1 MKPKSMKE
9 KLRGTM
15 MNILRIKMIDAGN
28 LLKELDDALDKV
40 VAKKEPESFL
50 RPSTLKIEEYQ
61 KSIRQIQAQ
70 FIDAPQFNETSAY
83 PQFLSCG
90 LLQVRGKNGANMEF
104 LLPKVYPFPPKSLY
118 IEHEKDG
125 QFLREMLM
133 RLLSSV
139 PLVQLEVILIDALSL
154 GGIFNLARRL
164 LNKDNDFIYQQRIL
178 TESKEIEEALKH
190 LYEYLKV
197 NLQEKLAGFRDFVHY
212 NENEKDP
219 LPLKALFLSG
229 VDALSQNALYYLE
242 KIMRFGSKN
251 GVLSFVNLESEKNNQ
266 SAEDLKRYA
275 EFFKD
280 RTSFECLK
288 YLSVEVINDQGIKSQ
303 HMKDFADKIKAYY
316 KQKKEVKR
324 ELKDLQR
331 DKEFWTKSSQHEVV
345 VPVGWDINH
354 KEVCFEIG
362 EVQNHT
368 LICGRSGSGKSNF
381 LHVLIQN
388 LAFYY
393 DPDEVQLFLLDYKEG
408 VEFNAYTD
416 PNILE
421 HARLVSVAS
430 SVGFGV
436 SFLSWLCD
444 EIKKRSELFKQF
456 NVKDLSDYRKH
467 EKMPRLIVVI
477 DEFQVLF
484 SDNSTKGKEGVERSL
499 NTLLK
504 KGRSYGVHLVL
515 ATQTMRGGEIDSS
528 IKAQIANRIAL
539 PMDADDSTKIL
550 DDDVACELVRPEGIF
565 NNNGGHKKYHTKM
578 SIPKA
583 PDDFKSFLT
592 KIHAEFNQRN
602 LAPIDRKIYNGET
615 PLKMPNT
622 LKANEMRLYLGKKVD
637 YEQKDLIVEFEN
649 NELHLLV
656 VSQDL
661 NARIALMKLL
671 FQNIKSAN
679 KELVFYNK
687 EKRLIRSFD
696 VQKEYGITPIENAL
710 NALDATTNRPNSALV
725 IDNLNEAKELHDKVG
740 AEKLRSFLEKAT
752 DNEQYC
758 VIFAHDYKQ
767 IKTNYHLDKLKEL
780 LNHHFKQCLAFRC
793 NGENLNALQSGLPSP
808 SEHNA
813 LFIELS
819 KDSRTEFRP
828 FSLQD

>member
-1 MKPKSMKE
+1 
-9 KLRGTM
+9 
-15 MNILRIKMIDAGN
+15 MIDAGN

-50 RPSTLKIEEYQ
+50 KPIVSQIEDYQ
-61 KSIRQIQAQ
+61 KSIRQIQVQ
-70 FIDAPQFNETSAY
+70 FTDAPQFNETTTY
-83 PQFLSCG
+83 PKFLSCG
-90 LLQVRGKNGANMEF
+90 LLHVRGKNGTNMEF

-133 RLLSSV
+133 RLLSSS

-164 LNKDNDFIYQQRIL
+164 LDKNNDFIYQQRIL

-197 NLQEKLAGFRDFVHY
+197 NLQEKLAGYKDFAHY
-212 NENEKDP
+212 NEKATDR

-280 RTSFECLK
+280 RTSFERLK

-303 HMKDFADKIKAYY
+303 RMQDFADKIKAYY
-316 KQKKEVKR
+316 EKKKAVKR
-324 ELKDLQR
+324 ELKDLQK
-331 DKEFWTKSSQHEVV
+331 DEKFWTESSQLKVS

-362 EVQNHT
+362 KVQNHT
-368 LICGRSGSGKSNF
+368 LICDHSGSGKSNF

-393 DPDEVQLFLLDYKEG
+393 APDEVQLFLLDYKEG
-408 VEFNAYTD
+408 VEFNAYTN
-416 PNILE
+416 PSPLE

-430 SVGFGV
+430 SVGFGM
-436 SFLSWLCD
+436 SFLSWLCK
-444 EIKKRSELFKQF
+444 EIQKRADLFKQF
-456 NVKDLSDYRKH
+456 KVKDLSDYRKH

-484 SDNSTKGKEGVERSL
+484 SDNSSKGKESVEQSL

-504 KGRSYGVHLVL
+504 KGRSYGVHLIL
-515 ATQTMRGGEIDSS
+515 ATQTMRSTDINRS
-528 IKAQIANRIAL
+528 IMAQIANRIAL
-539 PMDADDSTKIL
+539 PMDAEDSNSILNNDDA
-550 DDDVACELVRPEGIF
+550 ACELVRPEGIF
-565 NNNGGHKKYHTKM
+565 NNNSGHQKYHTKM

-583 PDDFKSFLT
+583 PDDFKPFIK
-592 KIHAEFNQRN
+592 KIHRDFNQRN
-602 LAPIDRKIYNGET
+602 LVPIEHKIYNGET
-615 PLKMPNT
+615 PLEMTNT
-622 LKANEMRLYLGKKVD
+622 LKANEMRLHLGKEAD
-637 YEQKDLIVEFEN
+637 YEQKDLIVGFES
-649 NELHLLV
+649 NESHLLV

-661 NARIALMKLL
+661 SARIALMKLL
-671 FQNIKSAN
+671 FQNIKCAN
-679 KELVFYNK
+679 KELFFCNK

-696 VQKEYGITPIENAL
+696 AQKEYGITPVENIL
-710 NALDATTNRPNSALV
+710 SVLDTAMNPNSALV
-725 IDNLNEAKELHDKVG
+725 IDNLNEAKEWHDKV
-740 AEKLRSFLEKAT
+740 AVEKLKSFLEKAI

-758 VIFAHDYKQ
+758 IIFAHDYKQ
-767 IKTNYHLDKLKEL
+767 IKTNYHLDKLKDL
-780 LNHHFKQCLAFRC
+780 LNNHFKQCLAFRC
-793 NGENLNALQSGLPSP
+793 NGENLNALQSGLSSP
-808 SEHNA
+808 SKLNA
-813 LFIELS
+813 LLIELS

>member
-1 MKPKSMKE
+1 
-9 KLRGTM
+9 
-15 MNILRIKMIDAGN
+15 MNILRIKMIDTGN

-40 VAKKEPESFL
+40 IARKEPESFL
-50 RPSTLKIEEYQ
+50 KPIVSPIEDYQ
-61 KSIRQIQAQ
+61 KSIRQVQAQ
-70 FIDAPQFNETSAY
+70 FTDAPQFNETTTY
-83 PQFLSCG
+83 PQFLSCS
-90 LLQVRGKNGANMEF
+90 LLHVRGKNGANMEF

-133 RLLSSV
+133 HLLSSA
-139 PLVQLEVILIDALSL
+139 PLVQLEVILVDALSL

-164 LNKDNDFIYQQRIL
+164 LDKNNDFIYQQRIL

-197 NLQEKLAGFRDFVHY
+197 NLQEKLAGFRDFAHY
-212 NENEKDP
+212 NETAKDP

-229 VDALSQNALYYLE
+229 VDALSKDALYYLE

-266 SAEDLKRYA
+266 SAEDLKNDA
-275 EFFKD
+275 EFFRD
-280 RTSFECLK
+280 TTSFECLK
-288 YLSVEVINDQGIKSQ
+288 YLNVEVINDQGIKSQ
-303 HMKDFADKIKAYY
+303 HMRDFADKIKAYY
-316 KQKKEVKR
+316 EKKKAVKR

-331 DKEFWTKSSQHEVV
+331 DKEFWTKSSQHEVS

-362 EVQNHT
+362 NAQNHT
-368 LICGRSGSGKSNF
+368 LICGCSGSGKSNF

-393 DPDEVQLFLLDYKEG
+393 NPDEVQLFLLDYKEG

-416 PNILE
+416 PILE

-430 SVGFGV
+430 SVGYGM
-436 SFLSWLCD
+436 SFLSWLCK
-444 EIKKRSELFKQF
+444 EMQKRAELFKQF
-456 NVKDLSDYRKH
+456 KVKDLSDYRKH

-484 SDNSTKGKEGVERSL
+484 SDKSKGSVERSL

-515 ATQTMRGGEIDSS
+515 DTQTMRSGEIDSS

-539 PMDADDSTKIL
+539 PMDAEDSSSVLGDDA
-550 DDDVACELVRPEGIF
+550 ACELVRPEAIF
-565 NNNGGHKKYHTKM
+565 NNNGEHQKYHTKM

-602 LAPIDRKIYNGET
+602 LTSTDRKIYNGET
-615 PLKMPNT
+615 ALKMPNT
-622 LKANEMRLYLGKKVD
+622 LKANEMRLHLGKKVD
-637 YEQKDLIVEFEN
+637 YEQKDLIVEFES
-649 NELHLLV
+649 NESHLLV
-656 VSQDL
+656 VSQNL

-671 FQNIKSAN
+671 FQNVKSAN
-679 KELVFYNK
+679 KELVFCNK
-687 EKRLIRSFD
+687 EKRLIRFFD
-696 VQKEYGITPIENAL
+696 AQKEYGITPVENIL
-710 NALDATTNRPNSALV
+710 SVLDTAMNPNSALV

-740 AEKLRSFLEKAT
+740 AEKLKSFLEKAI

-758 VIFAHDYKQ
+758 IIFVHDFKQ
-767 IKTNYHLDKLKEL
+767 IKNNYHFDKLREL
-780 LNHHFKQCLAFRC
+780 LNNHFKQCLAFRC
-793 NGENLNALQSGLPSP
+793 NGENLNALQSGLSSP
-808 SEHNA
+808 SKLNA
-813 LFIELS
+813 LLIELS

>member
-1 MKPKSMKE
+1 
-9 KLRGTM
+9 
-15 MNILRIKMIDAGN
+15 MNILRIKMIDVN
-28 LLKELDDALDKV
+28 ILLKELDDALDKV

-50 RPSTLKIEEYQ
+50 KPIVSQIEDYQ
-61 KSIRQIQAQ
+61 KSIRQVQAQ
-70 FIDAPQFNETSAY
+70 FTDAPQFNETTTY
-83 PQFLSCG
+83 PKFLSCG
-90 LLQVRGKNGANMEF
+90 LLHVKGKNGANMEF

-133 RLLSSV
+133 RLLSSA

-164 LNKDNDFIYQQRIL
+164 LDKDNDFIYQRRIL

-197 NLQEKLAGFRDFVHY
+197 NLQEKLAGFRDFAHY
-212 NENEKDP
+212 NEEKEDP

-229 VDALSQNALYYLE
+229 VDALSKDALYYLE

-275 EFFKD
+275 EFFRDNK
-280 RTSFECLK
+280 SFERLK
-288 YLSVEVINDQGIKSQ
+288 YLNVEVINDHGIQSQ
-303 HMKDFADKIKAYY
+303 HMQDFADKIKAYY

-331 DKEFWTKSSQHEVV
+331 DKEFWTKSSQHEVS

-362 EVQNHT
+362 NEQNHT
-368 LICGRSGSGKSNF
+368 LICDHSGSGKSNF

-388 LAFYY
+388 LVFYY
-393 DPDEVQLFLLDYKEG
+393 APNEVQLFLLDYKEG
-408 VEFNAYTD
+408 VEFNAYVAD
-416 PNILE
+416 PALG

-430 SVGFGV
+430 SISYGIT
-436 SFLSWLCD
+436 FLKWLCD
-444 EIKKRSELFKQF
+444 EIQKRADMFKQF
-456 NVKDLSDYRKH
+456 NVKDLNNYRKH
-467 EKMPRLIVVI
+467 DEMPRLIVVV

-484 SDNSTKGKEGVERSL
+484 SDNKSTKAVEGHL

-515 ATQTMRGGEIDSS
+515 ATQTMRGTDINPSF
-528 IKAQIANRIAL
+528 KAQIANRIAL
-539 PMDADDSTKIL
+539 PMDAEDSSSVLGDDA
-550 DDDVACELVRPEGIF
+550 ACELVRPEGIF
-565 NNNGGHKKYHTKM
+565 NNNGGNRKYHTKM

-622 LKANEMRLYLGKKVD
+622 LKADEMRLHLGKKVD

-649 NELHLLV
+649 SESHLLV

-671 FQNIKSAN
+671 FQNVKSAN
-679 KELVFYNK
+679 KELVFCNK

-696 VQKEYGITPIENAL
+696 APKEYGITPVENIL
-710 NALDATTNRPNSALV
+710 SVLDTAMNPNSALV

-740 AEKLRSFLEKAT
+740 AEKLKSFLEKAT

-758 VIFAHDYKQ
+758 VIFAHDFRQ
-767 IKTNYHLDKLKEL
+767 IKTNYHFDKLKEL
-780 LNHHFKQCLAFRC
+780 LSNHFKQCLAFRC
-793 NGENLNALQSGLPSP
+793 NGENLNAIKSDLPSP
-808 SEHNA
+808 SRLNA
-813 LFIELS
+813 LLIELS
-819 KDSRTEFRP
+819 KDSHTEFRP

>member
-1 MKPKSMKE
+1 
-9 KLRGTM
+9 
-15 MNILRIKMIDAGN
+15 MIDAGN

-40 VAKKEPESFL
+40 IAKKEPESFL
-50 RPSTLKIEEYQ
+50 KPIVSPIEDYQ

-70 FIDAPQFNETSAY
+70 FTDAPQFNETTTY

-90 LLQVRGKNGANMEF
+90 LLHVRGKNGTNMEF

-133 RLLSSV
+133 RLLSSA
-139 PLVQLEVILIDALSL
+139 PLVQLEVILVDALSL

-164 LNKDNDFIYQQRIL
+164 LNKDNDFIYQKRIL

-197 NLQEKLAGFRDFVHY
+197 NLQEKLAGFRDFAHY
-212 NENEKDP
+212 NENATDP

-229 VDALSQNALYYLE
+229 VDTLSQNALYYLE

-266 SAEDLKRYA
+266 SAEDLKKHA

-280 RTSFECLK
+280 TTSFERLK

-316 KQKKEVKR
+316 EKKKVVKS
-324 ELKDLQR
+324 ELKDLQK
-331 DKEFWTKSSQHEVV
+331 DEKFWTESSQYEVS

-354 KEVCFEIG
+354 KEVCFKIG
-362 EVQNHT
+362 NEQNHT
-368 LICGRSGSGKSNF
+368 LICDHSGSGKSNF

-393 DPDEVQLFLLDYKEG
+393 APDEVQLFLLDYKEG

-416 PNILE
+416 PILE

-430 SVGFGV
+430 SISYGIT
-436 SFLSWLCD
+436 FLKWLCD
-444 EIKKRSELFKQF
+444 EMQKRAELFKQF

-467 EKMPRLIVVI
+467 DEMPRLIVVI

-484 SDNSTKGKEGVERSL
+484 SDNKSTKAVEGHL

-539 PMDADDSTKIL
+539 PMDAEDSSSVLGDDA
-550 DDDVACELVRPEGIF
+550 ACELVRPEGIF
-565 NNNGGHKKYHTKM
+565 NNNGGHQKYHTKM
-578 SIPKA
+578 SIPKV

-615 PLKMPNT
+615 ALKMPNT
-622 LKANEMRLYLGKKVD
+622 LKANEMRLHLGKKVD

-649 NELHLLV
+649 NESHLLV

-679 KELVFYNK
+679 KELVFCNK

-696 VQKEYGITPIENAL
+696 VQKEYGITPVENIL
-710 NALDATTNRPNSALV
+710 SVLDTAMNPNSVLV

-740 AEKLRSFLEKAT
+740 AEKLKSFLEKAI

-758 VIFAHDYKQ
+758 IIFAHDFRQ
-767 IKTNYHLDKLKEL
+767 IKSNYHFDKLREL
-780 LNHHFKQCLAFRC
+780 LSNHFKQCLAFRC
-793 NGENLNALQSGLPSP
+793 NGENLNALQSGLLSP

-828 FSLQD
+828 FSLQG

>member
-1 MKPKSMKE
+1 
-9 KLRGTM
+9 
-15 MNILRIKMIDAGN
+15 MIDVGN

-40 VAKKEPESFL
+40 ITQKEPESFL

-61 KSIRQIQAQ
+61 KSIRKIQAQ
-70 FIDAPQFNETSAY
+70 FTDAPKFNEEGAY

-164 LNKDNDFIYQQRIL
+164 LDKNNDFIYQQRIL

-197 NLQEKLAGFRDFVHY
+197 NLQEKLAGFRDFAHY
-212 NENEKDP
+212 NETAKDP

-280 RTSFECLK
+280 RTSFERLK
-288 YLSVEVINDQGIKSQ
+288 YLSVEVINDHGIQFK

-316 KQKKEVKR
+316 EKKKAVKR
-324 ELKDLQR
+324 ELKDLQK
-331 DKEFWTKSSQHEVV
+331 DEKFWTKSSQYEVV
-345 VPVGWDINH
+345 VPVVWDINH
-354 KEVCFEIG
+354 KEVRFEIG

-368 LICGRSGSGKSNF
+368 LICDHSGSGKSNF

-393 DPDEVQLFLLDYKEG
+393 DPDEVQLFLLDYKER

-416 PNILE
+416 PILE

-430 SVGFGV
+430 SVGYGM
-436 SFLSWLCD
+436 SFLSWLCK
-444 EIKKRSELFKQF
+444 EMQKRAELFKQF

-484 SDNSTKGKEGVERSL
+484 SDNKSTKAVEGHL

-504 KGRSYGVHLVL
+504 KGRSYGVHLIL
-515 ATQTMRGGEIDSS
+515 ATQTMRGTDINRS
-528 IKAQIANRIAL
+528 IMAQIANCIAL
-539 PMDADDSTKIL
+539 PMDADDSAKIL

-565 NNNGGHKKYHTKM
+565 NNNGGHQKYHTKM

-602 LAPIDRKIYNGET
+602 LASIDRKIYNGET
-615 PLKMPNT
+615 PLKMPNI
-622 LKANEMRLYLGKKVD
+622 LKANEMRLHLGKKVD
-637 YEQKDLIVEFEN
+637 YEQKDLIVELES

-661 NARIALMKLL
+661 NARIALMKL
-671 FQNIKSAN
+671 FAQNFKTAN
-679 KELVFYNK
+679 KELLFYNA
-687 EKRLIRSFD
+687 EKRLVRELD
-696 VQKEYGITPIENAL
+696 ELKKHHITPMQGPL
-710 NALDATTNRPNSALV
+710 GSVLDTAMNPNSALV
-725 IDNLNEAKELHDKVG
+725 IDNLNEAKELHDKIGV
-740 AEKLRSFLEKAT
+740 EKLRSFLEKAT

-758 VIFAHDYKQ
+758 IIFAHDYRQ
-767 IKTNYHLDKLKEL
+767 IKTNYHFDKLKDL
-780 LNHHFKQCLAFRC
+780 LNNHFKQCLAFRC
-793 NGENLNALQSGLPSP
+793 NGENLNAIKNNLPPP
-808 SEHNA
+808 SALNNLNA
-813 LFIELS
+813 LLIELS
-819 KDSRTEFRP
+819 KDSHTEFRP
-828 FSLQD
+828 FSL

>member
-1 MKPKSMKE
+1 
-9 KLRGTM
+9 
-15 MNILRIKMIDAGN
+15 MIDAGN

-40 VAKKEPESFL
+40 IAKKEPESFL
-50 RPSTLKIEEYQ
+50 KPIISPIEDYQ
-61 KSIRQIQAQ
+61 KSVRQIQAQ
-70 FIDAPQFNETSAY
+70 FTDAPQFNEEGAY
-83 PQFLSCG
+83 PKFLSCG
-90 LLQVRGKNGANMEF
+90 LLHVRGKNGANMEF

-133 RLLSSV
+133 RLLSSA

-197 NLQEKLAGFRDFVHY
+197 NLQEKLAGYKDFAHY
-212 NENEKDP
+212 NEEEKDR

-229 VDALSQNALYYLE
+229 VDALSQNTLYYLE

-251 GVLSFVNLESEKNNQ
+251 GVLSFVNLESEKNNK
-266 SAEDLKRYA
+266 SAEDLKKHA

-280 RTSFECLK
+280 TTSFERLK
-288 YLSVEVINDQGIKSQ
+288 YLNVEIINDQGIKSQ
-303 HMKDFADKIKAYY
+303 RMQDFADKIKAYY
-316 KQKKEVKR
+316 EKKKAVKR
-324 ELKDLQR
+324 ELKDLQK
-331 DKEFWTKSSQHEVV
+331 DEKFWTESSQYEVS

-354 KEVCFEIG
+354 KEVCFKIG
-362 EVQNHT
+362 NEQNHT
-368 LICGRSGSGKSNF
+368 LICDHSGSGKSNF

-393 DPDEVQLFLLDYKEG
+393 APNEIQLFLLDYKEG

-416 PNILE
+416 PILE

-430 SVGFGV
+430 SVVFGM

-444 EIKKRSELFKQF
+444 EIKKRAELFKQF
-456 NVKDLSDYRKH
+456 KVKDLSDYRKH

-484 SDNSTKGKEGVERSL
+484 SDNSTKGKESVERSL

-504 KGRSYGVHLVL
+504 KGRSYGVHLIL
-515 ATQTMRGGEIDSS
+515 ATQTMRNIGISDS

-539 PMDADDSTKIL
+539 PMDAEDSTKIL
-550 DDDVACELVRPEGIF
+550 DDDAARELVRPEGIF
-565 NNNGGHKKYHTKM
+565 NNNGGHQKYHTKM

-602 LAPIDRKIYNGET
+602 LAPIEHKIYNGET
-615 PLKMPNT
+615 PLKMPNI
-622 LKANEMRLYLGKKVD
+622 LKANEMRLHLGKKVD
-637 YEQKDLIVEFEN
+637 YEQKDLIVEFES
-649 NELHLLV
+649 NESHLLV

-661 NARIALMKLL
+661 NARIALMKL
-671 FQNIKSAN
+671 FAQNFKTAN
-679 KELVFYNK
+679 KELVFCNK

-696 VQKEYGITPIENAL
+696 AQKEYGITPVENIL
-710 NALDATTNRPNSALV
+710 SVLDTAMNPNSALV

-740 AEKLRSFLEKAT
+740 AEKLKSFLEKAI

-758 VIFAHDYKQ
+758 IIFVHDFRQ
-767 IKTNYHLDKLKEL
+767 IKSNYHLDELRKLL
-780 LNHHFKQCLAFRC
+780 DNYFKQRLAFKC

-813 LFIELS
+813 LLIELS
-819 KDSRTEFRP
+819 KDSHTEFRP
-828 FSLQD
+828 FSL

>member
-1 MKPKSMKE
+1 
-9 KLRGTM
+9 
-15 MNILRIKMIDAGN
+15 MIDAGN

-40 VAKKEPESFL
+40 NTQKEPESFL

-61 KSIRQIQAQ
+61 KSIRKIQAQ
-70 FIDAPQFNETSAY
+70 FTDAPQFNETTTY

-133 RLLSSV
+133 RLLSSA

-197 NLQEKLAGFRDFVHY
+197 NLQEKLAGFRDFAHY
-212 NENEKDP
+212 NEYATDP

-251 GVLSFVNLESEKNNQ
+251 GVLSFVNLESEKNNK
-266 SAEDLKRYA
+266 SAEDLKKHA

-280 RTSFECLK
+280 TTSFERLK
-288 YLSVEVINDQGIKSQ
+288 YLNAEVINDQGIKSQ

-316 KQKKEVKR
+316 EKKKVVKR

-331 DKEFWTKSSQHEVV
+331 DKEFWTKSSQYEVS

-362 EVQNHT
+362 EAQNHT
-368 LICGRSGSGKSNF
+368 LICGCSGSGKSNF

-393 DPDEVQLFLLDYKEG
+393 APNEVQLFLLDYKEG
-408 VEFNAYTD
+408 VEFNAYVAD
-416 PNILE
+416 PTLE

-436 SFLSWLCD
+436 SFLSWLCK
-444 EIKKRSELFKQF
+444 EMQERANLFKQF

-484 SDNSTKGKEGVERSL
+484 SDSSTKERVKRYL
-499 NTLLK
+499 TTILK
-504 KGRSYGVHLVL
+504 KGRSYGVHLIL

-550 DDDVACELVRPEGIF
+550 DNDVACEIQKPEAIF
-565 NNNGGHKKYHTKM
+565 NNNGGHQKYHTKM

-602 LAPIDRKIYNGET
+602 LVPIERKIYNGEK
-615 PLKMPNT
+615 PLKMPNI
-622 LKANEMRLYLGKKVD
+622 LKANEMRLHLGKKVD
-637 YEQKDLIVEFEN
+637 YEQKDLIVEFES
-649 NELHLLV
+649 NESHLLV

-679 KELVFYNK
+679 KELVFCNK

-696 VQKEYGITPIENAL
+696 VQKEYGITPVENIL
-710 NALDATTNRPNSALV
+710 SVLDTAMNPNSVLMV
-725 IDNLNEAKELHDKVG
+725 DNLNEAKELHDKIGV
-740 AEKLRSFLEKAT
+740 EKLKSFLEKAI

-758 VIFAHDYKQ
+758 IIFVHDFKQ
-767 IKTNYHLDKLKEL
+767 IKTNYHFDKLREL
-780 LNHHFKQCLAFRC
+780 LNNHFKQCLAFKC
-793 NGENLNALQSGLPSP
+793 NGENLNALKSGLPSP
-808 SEHNA
+808 SELNA

-819 KDSRTEFRP
+819 KDSVTEFRP
-828 FSLQD
+828 FSL

>member
-1 MKPKSMKE
+1 M
-9 KLRGTM
+9 T
-15 MNILRIKMIDAGN
+15 DAGN

-50 RPSTLKIEEYQ
+50 KPIVSPIEDYQ
-61 KSIRQIQAQ
+61 KSIRQVQAQ
-70 FIDAPQFNETSAY
+70 FTDAPQFNETTTY

-90 LLQVRGKNGANMEF
+90 LLHVRGKNGANMEF

-133 RLLSSV
+133 RLLSSA
-139 PLVQLEVILIDALSL
+139 PLVQLEVVLVDALSL

-164 LNKDNDFIYQQRIL
+164 LHKDNDFIYQQRIL
-178 TESKEIEEALKH
+178 TESKEIEGALKH

-197 NLQEKLAGFRDFVHY
+197 NLQEKLAGYRDFAHY
-212 NENEKDP
+212 NEKEKDR

-251 GVLSFVNLESEKNNQ
+251 GVLSFVNLESEKNNK
-266 SAEDLKRYA
+266 SAEYLKRYA

-280 RTSFECLK
+280 RTSFERLK
-288 YLSVEVINDQGIKSQ
+288 YLNVEVINDQGIKSQ

-354 KEVCFEIG
+354 KEVRFEIG
-362 EVQNHT
+362 GAQNHT
-368 LICGRSGSGKSNF
+368 LICARSGSGKSNF

-393 DPDEVQLFLLDYKEG
+393 APNEVQLFLLDYKEG

-416 PNILE
+416 PVLE

-430 SVGFGV
+430 SVGYGM
-436 SFLSWLCD
+436 SFLSWLCK
-444 EIKKRSELFKQF
+444 EMQERAELFKQF
-456 NVKDLSDYRKH
+456 NVKDLSNYRKH
-467 EKMPRLIVVI
+467 GEMPRLIVVV

-484 SDNSTKGKEGVERSL
+484 SDNSTKEKESVDQSL

-528 IKAQIANRIAL
+528 IKTQIANRIAL
-539 PMDADDSTKIL
+539 PMDADDSAKIL

-583 PDDFKSFLT
+583 PDDFTAFIK
-592 KIHAEFNQRN
+592 KIHEEFNQRN
-602 LAPIDRKIYNGET
+602 LTPIDRKIYNGET
-615 PLKMPNT
+615 PLKMPNI
-622 LKANEMRLYLGKKVD
+622 LKANEMRLHLGKKVD

-649 NELHLLV
+649 NESHLLV

-679 KELVFYNK
+679 KELVFCNK

-696 VQKEYGITPIENAL
+696 AQKEYGITPIENAL
-710 NALDATTNRPNSALV
+710 NALDAATNRPNSTLV
-725 IDNLNEAKELHDKVG
+725 IDNLNEAKEWHDKVG
-740 AEKLRSFLEKAT
+740 AEKLKSFLEKAT

-758 VIFAHDYKQ
+758 VIFAHDFRQ
-767 IKTNYHLDKLKEL
+767 IKTNYHFYKLREL
-780 LNHHFKQCLAFRC
+780 LNNHFKQCLAFRC
-793 NGENLNALQSGLPSP
+793 NGENLNAIKNNLPPP
-808 SEHNA
+808 STLNNLNA
-813 LFIELS
+813 LFVELS
-819 KDSRTEFRP
+819 KDSVTEFRP
-828 FSLQD
+828 FSLQG

>member
-1 MKPKSMKE
+1 
-9 KLRGTM
+9 
-15 MNILRIKMIDAGN
+15 MIDAGN

-50 RPSTLKIEEYQ
+50 KPIVSPIEEYQ

-70 FIDAPQFNETSAY
+70 FTDAPQFNEEGAY

-90 LLQVRGKNGANMEF
+90 LLEIKGKNGTNMEF
-104 LLPKVYPFPPKSLY
+104 CLPKVYPFPPKSLY

-133 RLLSSV
+133 RLLSST
-139 PLVQLEVILIDALSL
+139 PLVQLEVILVDALSL

-164 LNKDNDFIYQQRIL
+164 LDKNNDFIYQQRIL
-178 TESKEIEEALKH
+178 TESEEIKEALKH

-197 NLQEKLAGFRDFVHY
+197 NFQEKLAGYKDFVHY
-212 NENEKDP
+212 NEGKEDK

-251 GVLSFVNLESEKNNQ
+251 GVLSFVNLESEKNNK
-266 SAEDLKRYA
+266 SAEDLKKHA

-280 RTSFECLK
+280 RTSFERLK
-288 YLSVEVINDQGIKSQ
+288 YLSVEVINDHGIQSQ
-303 HMKDFADKIKAYY
+303 HMQDFADKIKAYY
-316 KQKKEVKR
+316 EKKKAVKR
-324 ELKDLQR
+324 ELKDLQK
-331 DKEFWTKSSQHEVV
+331 DKEFWTESSQFKVS
-345 VPVGWDINH
+345 VPVGCDINH

-362 EVQNHT
+362 NAQNHT
-368 LICGRSGSGKSNF
+368 LICDHSGSGKSNF

-393 DPDEVQLFLLDYKEG
+393 APNEVQLFLLDYKEG
-408 VEFNAYTD
+408 VEFNAYTN
-416 PNILE
+416 PSPLE

-430 SVGFGV
+430 SVGFGM

-456 NVKDLSDYRKH
+456 GAKDLSDYRKH
-467 EKMPRLIVVI
+467 EKMPRLIVVV

-484 SDNSTKGKEGVERSL
+484 SDKSTQVKGSVERSL

-528 IKAQIANRIAL
+528 IMAQIANRIAL
-539 PMDADDSTKIL
+539 PMDAEDSSSVLGDDA
-550 DDDVACELVRPEGIF
+550 ACELVRPEGIF
-565 NNNGGHKKYHTKM
+565 NNNGGHQKYHTKM

-615 PLKMPNT
+615 PLKMPNI
-622 LKANEMRLYLGKKVD
+622 LKANEMRLHLGKKVD
-637 YEQKDLIVEFEN
+637 YEQKDLIVEFES
-649 NELHLLV
+649 NESHLLV

-661 NARIALMKLL
+661 NARIALMKL
-671 FQNIKSAN
+671 FAQNFKTAN
-679 KELVFYNK
+679 KELLFYNA
-687 EKRLIRSFD
+687 EKRLVRELD
-696 VQKEYGITPIENAL
+696 ELKKHHITPMQSPL
-710 NALDATTNRPNSALV
+710 GSVLDTSMNPNSVLMV
-725 IDNLNEAKELHDKVG
+725 DNLNEAKELHDKIGV
-740 AEKLRSFLEKAT
+740 EKLRSFLEKAT

-758 VIFAHDYKQ
+758 IIFVHDFKQ
-767 IKTNYHLDKLKEL
+767 IKTNYHFDKLREL
-780 LNHHFKQCLAFRC
+780 LSNHFKQCLAFRC
-793 NGENLNALQSGLPSP
+793 NEENLNAIKSGLPSP

-819 KDSRTEFRP
+819 KDSHTEFRP
-828 FSLQD
+828 FSLQG

>member
-1 MKPKSMKE
+1 
-9 KLRGTM
+9 
-15 MNILRIKMIDAGN
+15 MIDAGN

-50 RPSTLKIEEYQ
+50 KPSTLKIEEYQ

-70 FIDAPQFNETSAY
+70 FTDAPQFNEEGAY

-90 LLQVRGKNGANMEF
+90 LLHVRGKNGANMEF
-104 LLPKVYPFPPKSLY
+104 LLPKVYSFSPKSLY

-133 RLLSSV
+133 RLLSSA
-139 PLVQLEVILIDALSL
+139 PLVQLEVILVDALSL

-164 LNKDNDFIYQQRIL
+164 LDKDNDFIYQKRIL

-197 NLQEKLAGFRDFVHY
+197 NLQEKLAGFRDFAHY
-212 NENEKDP
+212 NENATDP
-219 LPLKALFLSG
+219 LPLK
-229 VDALSQNALYYLE
+229 ALYYLE

-251 GVLSFVNLESEKNNQ
+251 GVLSFVNLESEKNNK
-266 SAEDLKRYA
+266 SAEDLKKHA
-275 EFFKD
+275 EFFRD
-280 RTSFECLK
+280 TTSFERFK
-288 YLSVEVINDQGIKSQ
+288 YLNVEVINDQGIKSQ
-303 HMKDFADKIKAYY
+303 HMQDFADKIKAYY
-316 KQKKEVKR
+316 RQKKEVKR
-324 ELKDLQR
+324 ELKDLQK
-331 DKEFWTKSSQHEVV
+331 DEEFWTKSSQYEVS

-362 EVQNHT
+362 SVQNHT
-368 LICGRSGSGKSNF
+368 LICDYSGSGKSNF

-393 DPDEVQLFLLDYKEG
+393 APDEVQLFLLDYKEG

-416 PNILE
+416 PILE

-456 NVKDLSDYRKH
+456 KVKDLSDYRKH

-484 SDNSTKGKEGVERSL
+484 SDNSTKGKESVERSL

-504 KGRSYGVHLVL
+504 KGRSYGVHLIL
-515 ATQTMRGGEIDSS
+515 ATQTMHGTDINRS
-528 IKAQIANRIAL
+528 IMAQIANRIAL
-539 PMDADDSTKIL
+539 PMDADDSAKIL

-565 NNNGGHKKYHTKM
+565 NNNGGHQKYNTKM

-583 PDDFKSFLT
+583 PDDFTAFIK
-592 KIHAEFNQRN
+592 KIHEEFNQRN

-622 LKANEMRLYLGKKVD
+622 LKANEMRLHLGKKVD
-637 YEQKDLIVEFEN
+637 YEQKDLIVEFES
-649 NELHLLV
+649 NESHLLV

-661 NARIALMKLL
+661 NARIALIKLL

-679 KELVFYNK
+679 KELVFCNK
-687 EKRLIRSFD
+687 EKRLIRFFD
-696 VQKEYGITPIENAL
+696 VQKEYGITPVENIL
-710 NALDATTNRPNSALV
+710 SVLDTAMNPNSALMV
-725 IDNLNEAKELHDKVG
+725 DNLNEAKELHDKVG
-740 AEKLRSFLEKAT
+740 VEKLKSFLEKAT

-758 VIFAHDYKQ
+758 VIFAHDYRQ
-767 IKTNYHLDKLKEL
+767 IKNNYHLDKLKDL
-780 LNHHFKQCLAFRC
+780 LNNHFKQCLAFKC
-793 NGENLNALQSGLPSP
+793 NGENLNALKSNLYSP
-808 SEHNA
+808 SNFNA
-813 LFIELS
+813 LFVELS
-819 KDSRTEFRP
+819 KDSHTEFRP

>member
-1 MKPKSMKE
+1 
-9 KLRGTM
+9 
-15 MNILRIKMIDAGN
+15 MNILRIKMIDVNG

-40 VAKKEPESFL
+40 VPKKEPESFL
-50 RPSTLKIEEYQ
+50 KPSTLKIEEYQ
-61 KSIRQIQAQ
+61 KSVRQIQAQ
-70 FIDAPQFNETSAY
+70 FTYAPQFNEEGAY
-83 PQFLSCG
+83 PQFLAVVY
-90 LLQVRGKNGANMEF
+90 LEIKGKNGTNMDF
-104 LLPKVYPFPPKSLY
+104 CLPKVYPFPPKSLY

-133 RLLSSV
+133 RLLSST
-139 PLVQLEVILIDALSL
+139 PLVQLEVILVDALSL

-164 LNKDNDFIYQQRIL
+164 LNKNNDFIYQQRIL

-197 NLQEKLAGFRDFVHY
+197 NLQEKLAGFRDFAHY
-212 NENEKDP
+212 NEEKEDR

-229 VDALSQNALYYLE
+229 VDTLSKDALYYLE

-275 EFFKD
+275 EFFRD
-280 RTSFECLK
+280 ITSFERLK
-288 YLSVEVINDQGIKSQ
+288 YLNVEVINDQGIKSQ

-316 KQKKEVKR
+316 EKKKAVKR
-324 ELKDLQR
+324 ELKDLQK
-331 DKEFWTKSSQHEVV
+331 DKEFWTKSSQSKVS

-362 EVQNHT
+362 KAQNHT
-368 LICGRSGSGKSNF
+368 LICDHSGSGKSNF

-393 DPDEVQLFLLDYKEG
+393 APDEVQLFLLDYKEG
-408 VEFNAYTD
+408 VEFNAYVAD
-416 PNILE
+416 PTLE

-430 SVGFGV
+430 SVSYGIT
-436 SFLSWLCD
+436 FLKWLCD
-444 EIKKRSELFKQF
+444 EMQKRADRFKQF
-456 NVKDLSDYRKH
+456 KVKDLSDYRKH

-484 SDNSTKGKEGVERSL
+484 SDKSKGSVERSL

-515 ATQTMRGGEIDSS
+515 ATQTMRGGDINRS
-528 IKAQIANRIAL
+528 IMAQIANRIAL
-539 PMDADDSTKIL
+539 PMDADDSAKIL
-550 DDDVACELVRPEGIF
+550 DDDAACELVRPEGIF
-565 NNNGGHKKYHTKM
+565 SNNGGHQKYHTKM

-602 LAPIDRKIYNGET
+602 LTPIDRKIYNGET
-615 PLKMPNT
+615 ALKIPNT
-622 LKANEMRLYLGKKVD
+622 LKANEMRLHLGKTVD
-637 YEQKDLIVEFEN
+637 YEQKDLIVEFES
-649 NELHLLV
+649 NESHLLV

-679 KELVFYNK
+679 KELVFCNK

-696 VQKEYGITPIENAL
+696 AQKRIRHHACRKY
-710 NALDATTNRPNSALV
+710 
-725 IDNLNEAKELHDKVG
+725 
-740 AEKLRSFLEKAT
+740 
-752 DNEQYC
+752 
-758 VIFAHDYKQ
+758 
-767 IKTNYHLDKLKEL
+767 LKR
-780 LNHHFKQCLAFRC
+780 FRHRY
-793 NGENLNALQSGLPSP
+793 ES
-808 SEHNA
+808 
-813 LFIELS
+813 
-819 KDSRTEFRP
+819 
-828 FSLQD
+828 

>member
-1 MKPKSMKE
+1 
-9 KLRGTM
+9 
-15 MNILRIKMIDAGN
+15 MIDAGN

-40 VAKKEPESFL
+40 IAKKEPESFL
-50 RPSTLKIEEYQ
+50 KPIVSRIEDYQ

-70 FIDAPQFNETSAY
+70 FTDAPQFNETTTY
-83 PQFLSCG
+83 PKFLSCG
-90 LLQVRGKNGANMEF
+90 LLEIKGKNGTNMEF
-104 LLPKVYPFPPKSLY
+104 CLPKVYLFPPKSLY
-118 IEHEKDG
+118 IEHEKDE
-125 QFLREMLM
+125 QFLRETLM
-133 RLLSSV
+133 RLLSSAS
-139 PLVQLEVILIDALSL
+139 LVQLEVILVDVLSL

-164 LNKDNDFIYQQRIL
+164 LDKNNDFIYQQRIL

-197 NLQEKLAGFRDFVHY
+197 NLQEKLAGYKDFAHY
-212 NENEKDP
+212 NEEEKDR
-219 LPLKALFLSG
+219 LPLKVLFLSG

-266 SAEDLKRYA
+266 SAEDLKKHA
-275 EFFKD
+275 EFFRDNK
-280 RTSFECLK
+280 SFERLK
-288 YLSVEVINDQGIKSQ
+288 YLNVEVINDQGIKSQ
-303 HMKDFADKIKAYY
+303 HMQDFADKIKAYY

-324 ELKDLQR
+324 ELKDLQK
-331 DKEFWTKSSQHEVV
+331 DEKFWTKSSQYEVS

-362 EVQNHT
+362 NAQNHT
-368 LICGRSGSGKSNF
+368 LICGCSGSGKSNF

-393 DPDEVQLFLLDYKEG
+393 APNEVQLFLLDYKEG

-416 PNILE
+416 PILE

-430 SVGFGV
+430 SVGFGM
-436 SFLSWLCD
+436 SFLRWLCD
-444 EIKKRSELFKQF
+444 EIKKRSDRFKQF

-484 SDNSTKGKEGVERSL
+484 SDKSTQVKGSVERSL

-504 KGRSYGVHLVL
+504 KGHSYGVHLVL
-515 ATQTMRGGEIDSS
+515 ATQTMRDTEINPS

-539 PMDADDSTKIL
+539 PMDADDRAKIL
-550 DDDVACELVRPEGIF
+550 DDDAACELVRPEGIF
-565 NNNGGHKKYHTKM
+565 NNNGGHQKYHTKM

-615 PLKMPNT
+615 LLKMPNI
-622 LKANEMRLYLGKKVD
+622 LKANEMRLHLGKEAD
-637 YEQKDLIVEFEN
+637 YEQKDLIVEFES
-649 NELHLLV
+649 NESHLLV

-679 KELVFYNK
+679 KELVFCNK

-696 VQKEYGITPIENAL
+696 AQKEYGITPVENIL
-710 NALDATTNRPNSALV
+710 SVLDTAMNHNSVLMV
-725 IDNLNEAKELHDKVG
+725 DNLNEAKELHDKVG
-740 AEKLRSFLEKAT
+740 VEKLKSFLEKAT

-758 VIFAHDYKQ
+758 IIFAHDFKQ
-767 IKTNYHLDKLKEL
+767 IKTNYHFDKLREL
-780 LNHHFKQCLAFRC
+780 LSNHFKQCLAFRC
-793 NGENLNALQSGLPSP
+793 NEENLNALKSDLPSP
-808 SEHNA
+808 SELNA

-819 KDSRTEFRP
+819 KDSYTEFRP
-828 FSLQD
+828 FGL

>member
-1 MKPKSMKE
+1 
-9 KLRGTM
+9 
-15 MNILRIKMIDAGN
+15 MNILRIEMIDAGN

-50 RPSTLKIEEYQ
+50 KPIVSQIEDYQ

-70 FIDAPQFNETSAY
+70 FTDAPKFNEEGAY

-90 LLQVRGKNGANMEF
+90 LLEIKGKNDANMEF

-133 RLLSSV
+133 RLLSSA

-197 NLQEKLAGFRDFVHY
+197 NLQEKLAGFRDFAHY
-212 NENEKDP
+212 NEYATDP

-266 SAEDLKRYA
+266 SAEDLKKHA
-275 EFFKD
+275 EFFRD
-280 RTSFECLK
+280 TTSFERFK

-303 HMKDFADKIKAYY
+303 HMKDFADKIKTYY

-331 DKEFWTKSSQHEVV
+331 DKEFWTKSSQFKVS

-362 EVQNHT
+362 NEQNHT
-368 LICGRSGSGKSNF
+368 LICDHSGSGKSNF

-393 DPDEVQLFLLDYKEG
+393 APDEVQLFLLDYKEG

-416 PNILE
+416 PILE

-430 SVGFGV
+430 SVGFGM
-436 SFLSWLCD
+436 SFLNWLCK
-444 EIKKRSELFKQF
+444 EMQKRAELFKQF

-467 EKMPRLIVVI
+467 EKMSRLIVVI

-484 SDNSTKGKEGVERSL
+484 SDKSTQVKGSVEGSL

-528 IKAQIANRIAL
+528 FKAQIANRIAL

-550 DDDVACELVRPEGIF
+550 DNDAACELVRPEGIF

-602 LAPIDRKIYNGET
+602 LAPIEHKIYNGET
-615 PLKMPNT
+615 ALKMPNT
-622 LKANEMRLYLGKKVD
+622 LKANEMRLHLGKKVD
-637 YEQKDLIVEFEN
+637 YEQKDLIVEFES
-649 NELHLLV
+649 NESHLLV

-679 KELVFYNK
+679 KELVFCNK

-696 VQKEYGITPIENAL
+696 A
-710 NALDATTNRPNSALV
+710 
-725 IDNLNEAKELHDKVG
+725 
-740 AEKLRSFLEKAT
+740 
-752 DNEQYC
+752 
-758 VIFAHDYKQ
+758 
-767 IKTNYHLDKLKEL
+767 
-780 LNHHFKQCLAFRC
+780 
-793 NGENLNALQSGLPSP
+793 
-808 SEHNA
+808 
-813 LFIELS
+813 
-819 KDSRTEFRP
+819 
-828 FSLQD
+828 

>member
-1 MKPKSMKE
+1 M
-9 KLRGTM
+9 R
-15 MNILRIKMIDAGN
+15 
-28 LLKELDDALDKV
+28 
-40 VAKKEPESFL
+40 SF
-50 RPSTLKIEEYQ
+50 
-61 KSIRQIQAQ
+61 
-70 FIDAPQFNETSAY
+70 
-83 PQFLSCG
+83 
-90 LLQVRGKNGANMEF
+90 
-104 LLPKVYPFPPKSLY
+104 
-118 IEHEKDG
+118 
-125 QFLREMLM
+125 
-133 RLLSSV
+133 
-139 PLVQLEVILIDALSL
+139 
-154 GGIFNLARRL
+154 
-164 LNKDNDFIYQQRIL
+164 
-178 TESKEIEEALKH
+178 
-190 LYEYLKV
+190 
-197 NLQEKLAGFRDFVHY
+197 FRDT
-212 NENEKDP
+212 
-219 LPLKALFLSG
+219 
-229 VDALSQNALYYLE
+229 
-242 KIMRFGSKN
+242 
-251 GVLSFVNLESEKNNQ
+251 
-266 SAEDLKRYA
+266 
-275 EFFKD
+275 
-280 RTSFECLK
+280 TSFERFK
-288 YLSVEVINDQGIKSQ
+288 YLNVEVINDQGIKSQ
-303 HMKDFADKIKAYY
+303 HMQDFADKIKAYY
-316 KQKKEVKR
+316 EKKKVVKR

-331 DKEFWTKSSQHEVV
+331 DKEFWTKSSQYEVS
-345 VPVGWDINH
+345 VPVRWDINH

-362 EVQNHT
+362 NAQNHT

-408 VEFNAYTD
+408 VEFNAYTE

-436 SFLSWLCD
+436 SFLRWLCD

-467 EKMPRLIVVI
+467 DKMPRLIVVI

-484 SDNSTKGKEGVERSL
+484 SDKSKGSVERSL

-550 DDDVACELVRPEGIF
+550 DNDVACEIQKLEAIF
-565 NNNGGHKKYHTKM
+565 NNNGGHQKFHTKM

-592 KIHAEFNQRN
+592 KIHTEFNQRN
-602 LAPIDRKIYNGET
+602 LVPIERKIYNGET
-615 PLKMPNT
+615 ALKMPNI
-622 LKANEMRLYLGKKVD
+622 LKANEMRLHLGKKVD

-649 NELHLLV
+649 NESHLLV

-679 KELVFYNK
+679 KELVFCNK
-687 EKRLIRSFD
+687 EKRLIRFFD
-696 VQKEYGITPIENAL
+696 AQKEYGITPVENIL
-710 NALDATTNRPNSALV
+710 SVLDTAMNPNSALV

-740 AEKLRSFLEKAT
+740 AEKLKSFLEKAI

-758 VIFAHDYKQ
+758 VIFVHDFRQ
-767 IKTNYHLDKLKEL
+767 IKTNYHFDKLKEW

-808 SEHNA
+808 SELNA

-819 KDSRTEFRP
+819 KDSYTEFRP
-828 FSLQD
+828 FSL